1 MKDVYFGLGSNLG
14 NKEENLL
21 QAIDMLSKKCQ
32 LQAVSSAYETEP
44 VGYEDQDWFV
54 NCAVY
59 AKTDLSPQELL
70 DFIET
75 IHKKLK
81 RKRTIKW
88 GPRTIDID
96 ILFYGNETIK
106 TAELEI
112 PHSRLHERQFVLMP
126 LAEIAPDLVHPV
138 LKKTITDLQKEL
150 PMDKAVKR
158 KESSCENCSCGGCS

>member
-1 MKDVYFGLGSNLG
+1 MVDVYLGLGSNVG

-21 QAIDMLSKKCQ
+21 QAIDLLSTKCK

-54 NCAVY
+54 NCVVLV
-59 AKTDLSPQELL
+59 KTDLSAQELL

-96 ILFYGNETIK
+96 ILFYGNEIIK
-106 TAELEI
+106 TKTLEI
-112 PHSRLHERQFVLMP
+112 PHPRLDARQFVLQP
-126 LAEIAPDLVHPV
+126 LFEIAPDLRHPV
-138 LKKTITDLQKEL
+138 FRKTIGELQKKA
-150 PMDKAVKR
+150 PKDKAVKR
-158 KESSCENCSCGGCS
+158 KETNACENCSCGGC